1 MAFNGRLCTDIRQY
15 LFIYINSLAY
25 HPIRSTIK
33 TLPATLPEVPG
44 RAANVIHHPTPDHR
58 RGLLM
63 KSGEQIYRRSGVG
76 VKRAGSA
83 ALRPPTFDGLAEAL
97 EVNFILILYLNRK
110 TQLISASLLR
120 LLSQPDVQ
128 TLSLR

>member
-1 MAFNGRLCTDIRQY
+1 M
-15 LFIYINSLAY
+15 LFGDQLWV
-25 HPIRSTIK
+25 
-33 TLPATLPEVPG
+33 LFE
-44 RAANVIHHPTPDHR
+44 
-58 RGLLM
+58 
-63 KSGEQIYRRSGVG
+63 GVG
-76 VKRAGSA
+76 VKRARSA
-83 ALRPPTFDGLAEAL
+83 ALRPRFYDGLAEAL